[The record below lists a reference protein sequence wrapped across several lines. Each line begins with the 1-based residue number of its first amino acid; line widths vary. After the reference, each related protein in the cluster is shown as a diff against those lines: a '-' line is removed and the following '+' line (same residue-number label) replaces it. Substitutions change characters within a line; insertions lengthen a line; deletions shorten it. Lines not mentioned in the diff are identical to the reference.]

1 MYNFTEFWMGIQRMV
16 RLYEKMMREV
26 CDGYRLS
33 MVEVDIIAFLKNNP
47 QKDTAADIV
56 GLRML
61 SKAAVSKGADALIQK
76 GMLERE
82 ADPTDRRKIH
92 LKLTKEA
99 FPVTREIQKTQEAF
113 LGLLYEGFSEEEYEM
128 YLRMRARMLRNVSNK
143 TGERRKKH
151 E

>member
-56 GLRML
+56 ELRML

-92 LKLTKEA
+92 LKLTMEA

-128 YLRMRARMLRNVSNK
+128 YLRMRARMLENVSNK
-143 TGERRKKH
+143 KGERRNKH

>member
-1 MYNFTEFWMGIQRMV
+1 
-16 RLYEKMMREV
+16 MR
-26 CDGYRLS
+26 
-33 MVEVDIIAFLKNNP
+33 FLKNNP

-56 GLRML
+56 ELRML

-99 FPVTREIQKTQEAF
+99 FPVTREIQKPRKPF
-113 LGLLYEGFSEEEYEM
+113 WVFC
-128 YLRMRARMLRNVSNK
+128 MRDF
-143 TGERRKKH
+143 RRKSMKCIFG
-151 E
+151 

>member
-56 GLRML
+56 ELRML
-61 SKAAVSKGADALIQK
+61 SKAAVSKGADA
-76 GMLERE
+76 
-82 ADPTDRRKIH
+82 
-92 LKLTKEA
+92 
-99 FPVTREIQKTQEAF
+99 
-113 LGLLYEGFSEEEYEM
+113 
-128 YLRMRARMLRNVSNK
+128 
-143 TGERRKKH
+143 
-151 E
+151 

>member
-56 GLRML
+56 ELRML

-92 LKLTKEA
+92 
-99 FPVTREIQKTQEAF
+99 
-113 LGLLYEGFSEEEYEM
+113 
-128 YLRMRARMLRNVSNK
+128 
-143 TGERRKKH
+143 
-151 E
+151 